1 MLVRRMKMKYIFALI
16 LSLSITTAHAGLF
29 GGIGDAFGKTGIFHK
44 KGNGRNNLPILD
56 MYDIPPDA
64 IIDFP
69 ENGELPKPDQHA
81 PIPLP
86 AAFWLFLSGVIGL
99 ICVARKK

>member
-1 MLVRRMKMKYIFALI
+1 MKYIFALI
-16 LSLSITTAHAGLF
+16 LSLSIPTAHAGF
-29 GGIGDAFGKTGIFHK
+29 FDGVGDVLGKNGVFHK
-44 KGNGRNNLPILD
+44 KGNGRDNLPILY
-56 MYDIPPDA
+56 MHEIPPDA
-64 IIDFP
+64 IIDLP
-69 ENGELPKPDQHA
+69 GNGELPTPDQPN